1 MDIES
6 LKRLVGTNRDSALL
20 RVTIANALLGEEQTA
35 EAEQQL
41 VQATEMDPSY
51 TAAWKQLGKVRLSL
65 DDRKG
70 ARQAWQSGIEI
81 AENNGDKQAGKE
93 MTVFLRRLDR

>member
-51 TAAWKQLGKVRLSL
+51 TAAWKQLGKIRLSL